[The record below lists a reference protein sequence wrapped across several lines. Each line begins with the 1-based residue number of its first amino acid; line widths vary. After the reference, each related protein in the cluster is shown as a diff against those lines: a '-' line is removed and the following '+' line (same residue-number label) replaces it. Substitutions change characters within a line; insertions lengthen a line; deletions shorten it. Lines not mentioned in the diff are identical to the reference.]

1 MITLTTRKRVRL
13 IDGLRGF
20 SLLGILLANMLI
32 FQYGMF
38 GKDILHLFHVP
49 AADAAA
55 HNILQVLVEGS
66 FMPIFAFVFGFGMIK
81 MKESLNAKNRKAGWP
96 LVRRFAMLIALGLL
110 HSTFL
115 WDGDILLFYG
125 AIGLLLLIFMNRKPK
140 TLMVWS
146 IIFLTVTG
154 LIGLAPEDKA
164 DKEMQ
169 AMNHRIENYVQST
182 VTLYAEG
189 SYAEIKHDRNTA
201 NPLGN
206 DRAFALIMVLFS
218 PLMTAPMFLMGMYS
232 AKKGWFADPD
242 ENKGM
247 YRRGMLIFIPLGL
260 AMKSFHLLFPE
271 MIGAGTGEMLGGFAL
286 SIGYIMGFSL
296 WYAKL
301 APSPLMERF
310 EAVGRLSLTNYLMQT
325 VICTTL
331 FYGYGLGWFGKVG
344 VIAGCGLGLIIYG
357 VQLFASGWYLTR
369 FKSGPVERVLRM
381 WTYFSLDGK
390 AKRKK
395 AKTMAVEA

>member
-1 MITLTTRKRVRL
+1 MTTRKRIRL
-13 IDGLRGF
+13 VDGLRGF

-38 GKDILHLFHVP
+38 GKDVMHLFHVP
-49 AADAAA
+49 AADKAA

-96 LVRRFAMLIALGLL
+96 LVRRFAMLIGLGLL

-125 AIGLLLLIFMNRKPK
+125 AIGFLLLIFMNRKPK

-146 IIFLTVTG
+146 IIFLTVAG

-169 AMNHRIENYVQST
+169 AMNHRIETYVQST

-201 NPLGN
+201 NPLGDN
-206 DRAFALIMVLFS
+206 AFILVLALFS
-218 PLMTAPMFLMGMYS
+218 PLITAPMFLTGMYA

-242 ENKGM
+242 ENKSM
-247 YRRGMLIFIPLGL
+247 YRKGALIFIPLGI
-260 AMKSFHLLFPE
+260 AMKTFHLLFPA
-271 MIGAGTGEMLGGFAL
+271 MIGSGSGEMLGGFAL

-296 WYAKL
+296 LYTKF

-310 EAVGRLSLTNYLMQT
+310 EAVGKLSLTNYLMQT

-331 FYGYGLGWFGKVG
+331 FYGYGFGWFGKLG
-344 VIAGCGLGLIIYG
+344 VIFGCALSLVIYG
-357 VQLFASGWYLTR
+357 VQLFASGWYMNR

-381 WTYFSLDGK
+381 WTYFSWDGK

-395 AKTMAVEA
+395 IVTKTAAAEA